1 MGSARTTP
9 ADEGALIEAARAG
22 DEDAYGLLVEGR
34 RGELHAHCYR
44 ILGSLHDADDA
55 LQDTMLRA
63 WRGLPRFDGRSS
75 LRTWLHRIAVNASLD
90 ILAKRRPRALPVE
103 RGTAHDP
110 REPLG
115 EPVTESVWIEP
126 YPDEDLPEPGDAPGP
141 DARYERRESLELAFV
156 AAMQRLPPN
165 GRAALVLRD
174 VLGFSAEEAAE
185 TVGTSVPS
193 LNSALQRARRSIDE
207 RTPERSQQEVLREL
221 GDARV
226 RGIVR
231 DYADAMQRGDVDT
244 VVGMLT
250 EDATWSM
257 PPLPCWFAG
266 RDTGVRGFLV
276 NYGLTVRWRH
286 LPAHANGQPA
296 VGCYAWDEPSGRYLA
311 SVLDVL
317 TLDGPRIAAVT
328 GFGTDAV
335 FGSLGRP
342 DVPAAVSDLFGRF
355 GLPGAL
361 DR

>member
-1 MGSARTTP
+1 MGSGRATP
-9 ADEGALIEAARAG
+9 ADERALIDAAGRG
-22 DEDAYGLLVEGR
+22 DEDAYRRLVEGR
-34 RGELHAHCYR
+34 RAELHAHCYR

-55 LQDTMLRA
+55 LQDTLLRA

-75 LRTWLHRIAVNASLD
+75 LRTWLYRIATNASLD
-90 ILAKRRPRALPVE
+90 LLATRRPRALPVE
-103 RGTAHDP
+103 RGAAHDP

-126 YPDEDLPEPGDAPGP
+126 YPDDDLPEPEDAPGP

-207 RTPERSQQEVLREL
+207 RTPERSQQEALREL

-231 DYADAMQRGDVDT
+231 DYADAMERGDVDA

-266 RDTGVRGFLV
+266 RDTGVRGFLE
-276 NYGLTVRWRH
+276 GHALTVRWRH
-286 LPAHANGQPA
+286 LPARANGQVA
-296 VGCYAWDEPSGRYLA
+296 AGCYAWDAASGRYVA

-317 TLDGPRIAAVT
+317 TLEGPRIAAVT
-328 GFGTDAV
+328 GFGTDPV
-335 FGSLGRP
+335 FRALGRP
-342 DVPAAVSDLFGRF
+342 DAPRVVSGLFGRF
-355 GLPGAL
+355 GLPDAL
-361 DR
+361 ER

>member
-1 MGSARTTP
+1 MTAT
-9 ADEGALIEAARAG
+9 DERALIDAARGG
-22 DEDAYGLLVEGR
+22 DGDAYRRLVEPR

-44 ILGSLHDADDA
+44 MLGSVHDADDA
-55 LQDTMLRA
+55 LQDALLRA

-75 LRTWLHRIAVNASLD
+75 LRTWLHRIAANASLD
-90 ILAKRRPRALPVE
+90 LLAKRRPRVLPVE
-103 RGTAHDP
+103 RGAPYDP
-110 REPLG
+110 GEPIG
-115 EPVTESVWIEP
+115 EPVAESVWIEP
-126 YPDEDLPEPGDAPGP
+126 YPDQDLPEPEDTPGP
-141 DARYERRESLELAFV
+141 EARYERRESLELAFV

-193 LNSALQRARRSIDE
+193 LNSALQRARRSIDAC
-207 RTPERSQQEVLREL
+207 TPERSQQAVLREL

-231 DYADAMQRGDVDT
+231 DYADAMQRGDVDA

-266 RDTGVRGFLV
+266 RDVRGFLE
-276 NYGLTVRWRH
+276 NHALTVRWRH
-286 LPAHANGQPA
+286 LPARANGQAA
-296 VGCYAWDEPSGRYLA
+296 VGCYAWDAAGGRWVG

-317 TLDGPRIAAVT
+317 TLEGDRVAAVTAFATDPVFRGLARPDGPRV
-328 GFGTDAV
+328 
-335 FGSLGRP
+335 
-342 DVPAAVSDLFGRF
+342 VSDLFARF
-355 GLPGAL
+355 GLPETL